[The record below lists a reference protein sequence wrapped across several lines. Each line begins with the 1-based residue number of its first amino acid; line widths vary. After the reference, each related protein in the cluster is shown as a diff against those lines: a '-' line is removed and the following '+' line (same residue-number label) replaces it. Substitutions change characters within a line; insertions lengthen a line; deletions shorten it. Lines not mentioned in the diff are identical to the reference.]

1 VNFARETAR
10 IDDEMQLSVRP
21 LVTEDFDKFIGYWTG
36 LSHQDIERMGIAV
49 DRMPSAEQMRKDLE
63 VIATQSIE
71 QLSNFILVWSVNGEA
86 VGHSSLR
93 EMVRG
98 ERASVHLHMWR
109 ADLRGKGY
117 GPRLFCLA
125 ALDFYERFALRNMI
139 CEPKSD
145 NPFPN
150 RMLRKIGFPLIR
162 VHVAA
167 ASTWT
172 VVSELNRYAIL
183 RHIVEHYLQ
192 VI

>member
-1 VNFARETAR
+1 
-10 IDDEMQLSVRP
+10 MQLSVRP
-21 LVTEDFDKFIGYWTG
+21 LVTEDFDNFIGYWTG
-36 LSHQDIERMGIAV
+36 LSSQDIERMGLAL
-49 DRMPSAEQMRKDLE
+49 DRVPPPEQMRKDLE
-63 VIATQSIE
+63 VMTTKSIE
-71 QLSNFILVWSVNGEA
+71 QLTNFILVWCLDGEA

-93 EMVRG
+93 EIVRG
-98 ERASVHLHMWR
+98 EGASVHLHMWR

-125 ALDFYERFALRNMI
+125 ALDFYERFALRYMI

-150 RMLRKIGFPLIR
+150 RMLRRIGFPLIL

-172 VVSELNRYAIL
+172 GVSELNRYAIL
-183 RHIVEHYLQ
+183 RDIVERYLQ
-192 VI
+192 MK

>member
-1 VNFARETAR
+1 
-10 IDDEMQLSVRP
+10 MQLSVRP
-21 LVTEDFDKFIGYWTG
+21 LAREDFDKFIGYWTG
-36 LSHQDIERMGIAV
+36 LSNQDIERMGVAI
-49 DRMPSAEQMRKDLE
+49 DRLPSPEQMRWDLD
-63 VIATQSIE
+63 VITNESIE
-71 QLSNFILVWSVNGEA
+71 KLSNFILVWCVNGEA

-93 EMVRG
+93 EIVRG
-98 ERASVHLHMWR
+98 ESASVHLHMWR

-125 ALDFYERFALRNMI
+125 ALDFYERFRLRYMI

-150 RMLRKIGFPLIR
+150 RMLRKIGFPLIL

-192 VI
+192 VK